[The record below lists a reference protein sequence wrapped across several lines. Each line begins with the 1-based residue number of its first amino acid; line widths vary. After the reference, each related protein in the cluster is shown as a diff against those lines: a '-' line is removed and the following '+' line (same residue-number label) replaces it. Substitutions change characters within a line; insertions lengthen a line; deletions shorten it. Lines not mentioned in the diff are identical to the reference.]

1 MPHVILAV
9 GMVKKKIVLVGLALF
24 LAAAILGGIFIFLKF
39 KKTPGVS
46 EKKETVASEV
56 LPAEKLNEYV
66 DGSGFVFRYPENVTV
81 QSQKEPATSVYSD
94 LTLSSEK
101 VSGSISLKVSETKIA
116 SLIKTNE
123 PEKEI
128 KLGGLAGREIK
139 TEKGL
144 SAAVLDQGVLF
155 NIEVDFGDNK
165 NFWEKVYETFL
176 SNFSFS
182 QTSVTEETTVS
193 GGEVI
198 FEGEEIID

>member
-1 MPHVILAV
+1 
-9 GMVKKKIVLVGLALF
+9 MVKKKIVLGGLVFF
-24 LAAAILGGIFIFLKF
+24 LAAAILGGIFISLKL
-39 KKTPGVS
+39 KKTS
-46 EKKETVASEV
+46 EVGEEKESVTSEV

-66 DGSGFVFRYPENVTV
+66 DGSGFTFRYPENVVV
-81 QSQKEPATSVYSD
+81 QSQKEPAPSVYSD

-101 VSGSISLKVSETKIA
+101 VSGGLSLKVSETKIT
-116 SLIKTNE
+116 SLVKTNE

-128 KLGGLAGREIK
+128 TLGGLAGREIK

-155 NIEVDFGDNK
+155 SIEVDFGNNK
-165 NFWEKVYETFL
+165 NFWEKVYGTLL

-182 QTSVTEETTVS
+182 QASAAGEAAVS

>member
-1 MPHVILAV
+1 M
-9 GMVKKKIVLVGLALF
+9 GMAKKKIVLVGLVLF
-24 LAAAILGGIFIFLKF
+24 LAAAILGGIFISLKF
-39 KKTPGVS
+39 KKTSEVGEEKEIVVS
-46 EKKETVASEV
+46 EI

-66 DGSGFVFRYPENVTV
+66 DGSGFTFRYPENVAV
-81 QSQKEPATSVYSD
+81 QRQKEPASSVYSD

-101 VSGSISLKVSETKIA
+101 ISGGISLKVSETKIT
-116 SLIKTNE
+116 SLVKTSE

-165 NFWEKVYETFL
+165 NFWEKVYETLL

-182 QTSVTEETTVS
+182 QTSGAEETTVS
-193 GGEVI
+193 GEEVI